1 VNFAAKTGKS
11 LSGEALISTSS
22 PSYPWKVLSVVS
34 IGTFMA
40 SLDST
45 IVNVCLAKF
54 MVVFGVSSNT
64 VQWVITAYMIAFAI
78 MLAASGWI
86 ADRFGAKA
94 VSIFALAVFTVGS
107 GLCSVAWNITALIVF
122 RVVQGLGGGLIQ
134 PVALAIVGR
143 EVPREKLG
151 IAMGL
156 FGIATFASTSVGPT
170 LGGWLVDNYAW
181 SVVFDINIPFGII
194 GILAGAAVLRDQRAR
209 SPSAFDLP
217 GFVSI
222 VVFLVGFIVALTSG
236 NASWNADGWG
246 APFVIGCFS
255 ASAAGL
261 VAFIAVELSVSHPL
275 IDLSLFKYRNFT
287 IASVLFFSFGLGLF
301 GADFLLPLYMQNVL
315 GYSSQLAGL
324 VFIPDGI
331 ALAVAAVAS
340 GRITDR
346 VGARAPA
353 IAGIALLGYC
363 FLRYTALTLDTGI
376 FFIIATITLLGT
388 GLGAVSSP
396 LQTTAMS
403 QLPSTKFAQAAGLIS
418 VIKQI
423 GGSFGV
429 ALLSTLLTNRTI
441 YHEAM
446 LSQSQTKRSQV
457 LISTMSGLASTAFHR
472 GAGTISAAKR
482 ESESLFTMIAK
493 KHAATSA
500 ISDVFAF
507 AMVVI
512 LSTAIPIFFIGK
524 NAGPRKRDGDRL
536 PTDGG
541 CNRE

>member
-1 VNFAAKTGKS
+1 MNAATQRGS
-11 LSGEALISTSS
+11 ALNLSGDALICTNTA
-22 PSYPWKVLSVVS
+22 SYPWKVLSVVS

-40 SLDST
+40 SLDTT

-78 MLAASGWI
+78 MLATSGWI
-86 ADRFGAKA
+86 ADRFGAKI
-94 VSIFALAVFTVGS
+94 VSILALALFTIGS
-107 GLCSVAWNITALIVF
+107 GLCSVAWNITALIAF

-143 EVPREKLG
+143 EIPREKLG
-151 IAMGL
+151 VAMGL

-170 LGGWLVDNYAW
+170 LGGWLIDNYSW

-194 GILAGAAVLRDQRAR
+194 GIVAGAAVLRDDHTRRLA
-209 SPSAFDLP
+209 AFDFP
-217 GFVSI
+217 GFISI

-236 NASWNADGWG
+236 NASWNADGWS

-255 ASAAGL
+255 ASALGIF
-261 VAFIAVELSVSHPL
+261 AFIAIELSAPHPL
-275 IDLSLFKYRNFT
+275 IDLSLFKYKNFT
-287 IASVLFFSFGLGLF
+287 IASILFFSFGLGLF
-301 GADFLLPLYMQNVL
+301 GADFLLPLYMQNLL

-331 ALAVAAVAS
+331 ALAVAAVIS

-346 VGARAPA
+346 IGARTPA
-353 IAGIALLGYC
+353 IAGIAILGYC
-363 FLRYTALTLDTGI
+363 FLRYTTLTLDTSI
-376 FFIIATITLLGT
+376 RFILVTITLLGI
-388 GLGAVSSP
+388 GLGTISSP

-403 QLPSTKFAQAAGLIS
+403 QLPSSMFAQAAGLIS

-429 ALLSTLLTNRTI
+429 ALLSTLLTNRTTF
-441 YHEAM
+441 HEAM
-446 LSQSQTKRSQV
+446 LSQGVSKQSR
-457 LISTMSGLASTAFHR
+457 ILASTISGFAAAMFR
-472 GAGTISAAKR
+472 NGAGTVSIARQKCELLFAILLRKTAAV
-482 ESESLFTMIAK
+482 L
-493 KHAATSA
+493 A
-500 ISDVFAF
+500 INDVFAF

-512 LSTAIPIFFIGK
+512 LSTAIPILFIRR
-524 NAGPRKRDGDRL
+524 NNRGPKPDGD
-536 PTDGG
+536 
-541 CNRE
+541 